1 MHDGESSSVTV
12 ATPVTADPAPTA
24 ARRFGRITLDMRQ
37 ALPPWK
43 QGLFL
48 GASLAIGLFISIVIL
63 AFAGITPAELAGEL
77 AGVFNADSL
86 RNTLVQTA
94 PLILVGLGASLAF
107 RIGFW
112 NLGIEGQMIFGGI
125 FATAVSI
132 AEIGPPSLRL
142 LFMGIAAALGGMFW
156 VLVVLVLKTRFRVNE
171 IIATLLLNYVAMYF
185 LFHLLYGA
193 WQDARSA
200 FPQSTPYKPFER
212 LNDIGFDVNAG
223 LLVAVAGVLVAGWFV
238 HMSRV
243 GFYMRFISSNQGMA
257 KVVGVPIQTITL
269 WVVAASG
276 ACCGLA
282 GFVNVASQEGRL
294 TQSFADGYVFS
305 GVLIAFLARNDP
317 IVVAVVGFL
326 IAALFITGQ
335 QLQVFYQIPF
345 TMVQMIEAIIVIAVA
360 SSEFFIRHRVRW
372 IR

>member
-1 MHDGESSSVTV
+1 MHDDGIVTV
-12 ATPVTADPAPTA
+12 ATPVTANPVPTT

-37 ALPPWK
+37 NLPPWK
-43 QGLFL
+43 QALFL
-48 GASLAIGLFISIVIL
+48 GGSLAIGLLISIIIL
-63 AFAGITPAELAGEL
+63 AIAGISPGELAGEL
-77 AGVFNADSL
+77 AGVVNADSL
-86 RNTLVQTA
+86 RNTLVQAA

-156 VLVVLVLKTRFRVNE
+156 VLVVVLLKMRFRVNE

-200 FPQSTPYKPFER
+200 FPQSTPYKAFER
-212 LNDIGFDVNAG
+212 LNDIGFGVNSG
-223 LLVAVAGVLVAGWFV
+223 LLIAIAAVLVAGWVV
-238 HMSRV
+238 HMSRA
-243 GFYMRFISSNQGMA
+243 GFYMRFISSNPVMS
-257 KVVGVPIQTITL
+257 KVVGVPIKNITI

-282 GFVNVASQEGRL
+282 GFINVASQEGRL
-294 TQSFADGYVFS
+294 TQSFAEGYVFS

-326 IAALFITGQ
+326 IAVLFITGQ

-372 IR
+372 IRGA